1 MHHRLASNPVR
12 CDLVLYEDSE
22 ISHYSVVF
30 FYSLICLFFVI
41 LSLSPKNIVCIGLCF
56 IIALFI

>member
-22 ISHYSVVF
+22 I
-30 FYSLICLFFVI
+30 VI
-41 LSLSPKNIVCIGLCF
+41 LSLSF
-56 IIALFI
+56 IR